1 HHRSAGRVAAEHGRP
16 LFRRSRVWPARSSG
30 HIVPATARRLRGA
43 GAGATD
49 QTGTHVPPTRH
60 RLHHHPHA
68 RELYPARDQLL
79 PTAGIAILMRGRF
92 HIVLV
97 SLFVAGSFWGPLSG
111 SANAQP
117 TTPPAPT
124 APTKPL
130 PAGDDVKV
138 ETTIEA
144 ANPMHVADRATVTI
158 TITHPASAT
167 FDPIDPTRL
176 DTGRFEVVD
185 VTQTR
190 EEADDATAI
199 EHIEL
204 VVTLYRVGR
213 FYLPPLRLFFDDADG
228 QRRYVET
235 EQQSV
240 KVISV
245 VLE

>member
-1 HHRSAGRVAAEHGRP
+1 
-16 LFRRSRVWPARSSG
+16 
-30 HIVPATARRLRGA
+30 
-43 GAGATD
+43 
-49 QTGTHVPPTRH
+49 
-60 RLHHHPHA
+60 
-68 RELYPARDQLL
+68 
-79 PTAGIAILMRGRF
+79 
-92 HIVLV
+92 
-97 SLFVAGSFWGPLSG
+97 
-111 SANAQP
+111 
-117 TTPPAPT
+117 
-124 APTKPL
+124 
-130 PAGDDVKV
+130 AGDDVKV

-245 VLE
+245 VLEELENAQLRGVRGPATLMEPDERWMYGAVIGLGVLLLLAIGFVTARRIKARPPREERAWTPPRPAWEVALERLRALEAEEWPTDPVGMRETWFQLSEIMREYLG